1 MNILTGKG
9 REIRIGMMVIL
20 AIGLLFFGLNY
31 LKGVNIFSPTNYYIA
46 IYKNVDGLVPSNA
59 VYIKGFK
66 VGQVDKIKYDFS
78 RDSSFMVYISIN
90 KDLKLPKGTHIE
102 LADAGL
108 MGGKQINLVLGS
120 PSQTYY
126 NSGDIIESTVP
137 LTLMQTLRSGLLPN
151 LEKVVPKLDSL
162 ITTLNAVAANPAIG
176 KSLSSLEHTTANLD
190 QTSAQLKVLMSKD
203 VPQILTKVNTMADN
217 FTAVSGN
224 LRKVDFAA
232 TIASINQTLANLQ
245 TATGKLTSKDGTL
258 GLLLNDKQLYV
269 NLSNM
274 TNNVNELMVD
284 LKANPKRYVHF
295 SVWGGKK

>member
-1 MNILTGKG
+1 
-9 REIRIGMMVIL
+9 
-20 AIGLLFFGLNY
+20 
-31 LKGVNIFSPTNYYIA
+31 
-46 IYKNVDGLVPSNA
+46 
-59 VYIKGFK
+59 
-66 VGQVDKIKYDFS
+66 
-78 RDSSFMVYISIN
+78 
-90 KDLKLPKGTHIE
+90 
-102 LADAGL
+102 
-108 MGGKQINLVLGS
+108 VLGS